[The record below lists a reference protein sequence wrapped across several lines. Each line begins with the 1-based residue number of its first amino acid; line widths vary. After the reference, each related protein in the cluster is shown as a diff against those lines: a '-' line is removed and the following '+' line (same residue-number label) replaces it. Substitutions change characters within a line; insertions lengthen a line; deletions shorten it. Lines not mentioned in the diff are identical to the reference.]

1 MSSKEQ
7 GSITG
12 KLATEPSTP
21 FIQYSP
27 FQLSDRVGEI
37 KERGKK
43 ASLKCLYRNI
53 RFTLTSIPCRCQTA
67 FNSCAKA
74 NARNAAIMCAA

>member
-12 KLATEPSTP
+12 KLTIEPSTP

-43 ASLKCLYRNI
+43 GISQMFIQKYPFHTDLHSMQMPNG
-53 RFTLTSIPCRCQTA
+53 F
-67 FNSCAKA
+67 
-74 NARNAAIMCAA
+74 

>member
-1 MSSKEQ
+1 MSSKER

-12 KLATEPSTP
+12 KLATQPSTP

-37 KERGKK
+37 KEEEKK
-43 ASLKCLYRNI
+43 GISQMFIQEYPFHTDL
-53 RFTLTSIPCRCQTA
+53 
-67 FNSCAKA
+67 NSMQMP
-74 NARNAAIMCAA
+74 NSF

>member
-12 KLATEPSTP
+12 KLTIEPSTP

-37 KERGKK
+37 KERGKRHL
-43 ASLKCLYRNI
+43 SNVYTEI
-53 RFTLTSIPCRCQTA
+53 SV
-67 FNSCAKA
+67 SH
-74 NARNAAIMCAA
+74 

>member
-12 KLATEPSTP
+12 KLTIEPSTP

-43 ASLKCLYRNI
+43 ANVSNVYTEI
-53 RFTLTSIPCRCQTA
+53 SV
-67 FNSCAKA
+67 SH
-74 NARNAAIMCAA
+74 

>member
-12 KLATEPSTP
+12 KLTIEPSTP

-43 ASLKCLYRNI
+43 GISQMFIQKSPFHTDLHSMQMPNG
-53 RFTLTSIPCRCQTA
+53 F
-67 FNSCAKA
+67 
-74 NARNAAIMCAA
+74 